1 MWRCM
6 RAVIRVAIIACELAF
21 GNMLAIVKAILNNW
35 QNLPF
40 LSLEIYTISLL
51 PSPPLSLLFPSS
63 PPPLPS
69 FSRLQLGKKV
79 W

>member
-51 PSPPLSLLFPSS
+51 PSPPPPPPFPSLPLLSPSS
-63 PPPLPS
+63 PFLLPTPA
-69 FSRLQLGKKV
+69 G
-79 W
+79 

>member
-40 LSLEIYTISLL
+40 LSLEIYTISRVPLL
-51 PSPPLSLLFPSS
+51 GVIPDMLLSKQVDREPIHNF
-63 PPPLPS
+63 
-69 FSRLQLGKKV
+69 GD
-79 W
+79 

>member
-51 PSPPLSLLFPSS
+51 PPPPPFPSLPLLSPSS
-63 PPPLPS
+63 PFLLPIPA
-69 FSRLQLGKKV
+69 G
-79 W
+79 